1 MTTDPQRGML
11 TLDALKQKVESGE
24 VETVV
29 TLFTDLYGRQMG
41 KRVTG
46 EFFLEH
52 TANSGMHACNY
63 LLTVD
68 MPMEPAPGYRYA
80 NWELGYGDFHCVPDL
95 STLRMATWLDKSA
108 LVICDI
114 FDEKTHQQVSVAPRS
129 ILNRQVQAAAD
140 MGYLAQAASELEYF
154 IFEET
159 YKSAREKHYLDL
171 EHFGAYIEDYHI
183 LQGTREEILNAA
195 ARKHLS
201 NSGVPVEFSK
211 GEWGPGQ
218 HELNI
223 RYADIRTMADHH
235 TLYKQCFKDLA
246 HQLGLAVTFMAKFGS
261 DVAGSSSHLHLS
273 LWDSQGKTNIFDGDK
288 ALGPVMGS
296 DEFRWFLGG
305 WIAHA
310 REMMVFY
317 APTINSY
324 KRYQSGS
331 WAPTSLAWSFD
342 NRTAGFRVVGHG
354 KSLRIESRIPGAD
367 INPYLAYAAALASG
381 LDGIRNQIEPPPIFE
396 GNVYA
401 AAELPKVP
409 MTLRDAIAELE
420 QSPFVREAFGEDV
433 TEHYL
438 HFFKTEQA
446 AYDKAVTDWERARY
460 FEQI

>member
-1 MTTDPQRGML
+1 MTTDRVRGML
-11 TLDALKQKVESGE
+11 TLEELQQKVESGE

-29 TLFTDLYGRQMG
+29 TVFTDLYGRQLG

-46 EFFLEH
+46 EFFVDQ
-52 TANSGMHACNY
+52 TARSGMHACDY

-68 MPMEPAPGYRYA
+68 LPMEPVPGYQYA

-108 LVICDI
+108 LVVCDLY
-114 FDEKTHQQVSVAPRS
+114 DEKTHQQVSVAPRS
-129 ILNRQVQAAAD
+129 ILNKQVSAAAE
-140 MGYLAQAASELEYF
+140 MGYLAQGASELEYF

-159 YKSAREKHYLDL
+159 YKSARQKDYLNL

-183 LQGTREEILNAA
+183 LQGTREEVLNAA

-201 NSGVPVEFSK
+201 NSGIPVEFSK

-218 HELNI
+218 HELNV
-223 RYADIRTMADHH
+223 RYADVATMADRHSI
-235 TLYKQCFKDLA
+235 YKLCFKDLA
-246 HQLGLAVTFMAKFGS
+246 HQLGLAVTFMAKFDAS
-261 DVAGSSSHLHLS
+261 TAGSSSHLHLS
-273 LWDSQGKTNIFDGDK
+273 LWDAKGKKNIFAGK
-288 ALGPVMGS
+288 KPLGPVNSS
-296 DEFRWFLGG
+296 DECRWFLGG

-331 WAPTSLAWSFD
+331 WAPTSLAWSYD
-342 NRTAGFRVVGHG
+342 NRTAGFRLVGHDA
-354 KSLRIESRIPGAD
+354 SLRIESRIPGAD
-367 INPYLAYAAALASG
+367 INPYLGYAAALASG
-381 LDGIRNQIEPPPIFE
+381 LDGIRNKIEPPAIFE

-401 AAELPKVP
+401 AADLPKVP
-409 MTLRDAIAELE
+409 MTLRDSIAELE
-420 QSPFVREAFGEDV
+420 KSSFARQSFGDDV
-433 TEHYL
+433 VEHYL

-446 AYDKAVTDWERARY
+446 AYDKAVTNWERERY